1 MNVGR
6 AEMATEP
13 WEAAVGTCRRARLY
27 HAAFTVVGKE
37 VEIEA
42 ITQLMKAGF
51 GVREI
56 ARLTKIP
63 RSTVSRLCRDLPAA
77 KRQMAI
83 ERAEISP
90 ELLAVARATVQEPER
105 QLGNSARSHP
115 RRRDG
120 GDDGGSN

>member
-1 MNVGR
+1 
-6 AEMATEP
+6 MATEP
-13 WEAAVGTCRRARLY
+13 WEAAVDTCRRARLY

-37 VEIEA
+37 VELEA
-42 ITQLMKAGF
+42 ITQLTKAGL

-90 ELLAVARATVQEPER
+90 ELLAAARATIQEPER
-105 QLGNSARSHP
+105 GPGNSDGSHP
-115 RRRDG
+115 RRIEGGNDG
-120 GDDGGSN
+120 RSN